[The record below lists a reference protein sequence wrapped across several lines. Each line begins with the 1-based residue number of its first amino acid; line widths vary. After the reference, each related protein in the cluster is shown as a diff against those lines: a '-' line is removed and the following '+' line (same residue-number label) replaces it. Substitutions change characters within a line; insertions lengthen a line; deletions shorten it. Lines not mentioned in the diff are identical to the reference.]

1 MTSSSFLG
9 KVCYFTLIR
18 KPISLGLFSQL
29 AGNSQKALPTVP
41 KQIMLCIKFIR
52 KKKRRTERPRS
63 SFLPYGLDFLATEAG
78 EASSRQQP
86 RKGSFVRFFPEAL
99 KSYLVLMSIL
109 SEERIFEFSRQKLN
123 VGFWSL

>member
-78 EASSRQQP
+78 EASSVITSATSKRELC
-86 RKGSFVRFFPEAL
+86 SF
-99 KSYLVLMSIL
+99 
-109 SEERIFEFSRQKLN
+109 FSRGLKL
-123 VGFWSL
+123 FK

>member
-86 RKGSFVRFFPEAL
+86 RKGSFVRFFFPEAL
-99 KSYLVLMSIL
+99 SYLSSTHEYFIQ
-109 SEERIFEFSRQKLN
+109 RKDF
-123 VGFWSL
+123 